1 MYIGAR
7 INIYS
12 RLLQVVEFGDVF
24 TKNALEQK
32 KEKTLAIIRP
42 NSYLDIGYI
51 IDIIEQ
57 NEFIISKLKLT
68 RMTKDDV

>member
-32 KEKTLAIIRP
+32 KKKTLAIIRP
-42 NSYLDIGYI
+42 NSYLDMGKI
-51 IDIIEQ
+51 IDIIEK
-57 NEFIISKLKLT
+57 NEFIIAKLKLT
-68 RMTKDDV
+68 RMTR